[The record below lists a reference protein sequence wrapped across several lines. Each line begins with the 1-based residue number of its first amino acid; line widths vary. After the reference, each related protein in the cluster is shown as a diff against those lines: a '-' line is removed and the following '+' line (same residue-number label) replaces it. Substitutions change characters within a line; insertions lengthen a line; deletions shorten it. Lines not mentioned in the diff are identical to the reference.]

1 MGLYIGTTI
10 KATKKKRALVM
21 YTCPKCNMYNEF
33 VHEIVGEGKT
43 FTIVKPQGKR
53 AEALGKKMC
62 EVAEKDVMKKAAL
75 FESKLKNG
83 DYSELHL
90 EHCCTNCGQVQ
101 PWVGLAGETFSK
113 YGTYALFAGPILIV
127 LGIVALF
134 IDVSLGALVMAA
146 GSILGLAV
154 DAWLMK
160 CKKMRIKKAY
170 ANLPES
176 AKPRI
181 RKYL

>member
-1 MGLYIGTTI
+1 MEIFIGATI
-10 KATKKKRALVM
+10 KATQKKRALVM

-33 VHEIVGEGKT
+33 VHEIVGEGKRFT
-43 FTIVKPQGKR
+43 FAKPQGKR
-53 AEALGKKMC
+53 AEALGEKMC
-62 EVAEKDVMKKAAL
+62 EVAEKDVLKKVER
-75 FESKLKNG
+75 FESEIKNG
-83 DYSELHL
+83 DYSELHP
-90 EHCCTNCGQVQ
+90 EHCCTNCGHVQ
-101 PWVGLAGETFSK
+101 PLVGLAGETFSK
-113 YGTYALFAGPILIV
+113 YGTYALFAEPILII
-127 LGIVALF
+127 LGVAALF

-146 GSILGLAV
+146 GAIFGLAV

-176 AKPRI
+176 AKPKI